1 MGEED
6 KRCLV
11 RQKCE
16 TLFILVLSLNQQHPL
31 KGPKQDQGR
40 CYEAGST
47 AQITGAAKLELSEKP
62 YVFRIPRA
70 CSNSCR
76 LCCTLE

>member
-1 MGEED
+1 MGEEGN
-6 KRCLV
+6 RCLI

-31 KGPKQDQGR
+31 EGPKQDQGR

-47 AQITGAAKLELSEKP
+47 GPK
-62 YVFRIPRA
+62 
-70 CSNSCR
+70 
-76 LCCTLE
+76 